1 MRNITLL
8 AALAVVL
15 TSARAAGPVFYA
27 DDPIATVPEPA
38 DAAKVEVLAA
48 SQGFDFVE
56 NTLMRPG
63 DREDRPAGNV
73 NTIDEVPDSSWFTN
87 RIGTRT
93 ITIEELARGPNTVDG
108 PAAGA
113 WKVVRGDAT
122 GITPGF
128 RINDARGDLYF
139 IKVDPPK
146 HLEMATGA
154 EVVSTKIF
162 HALGYNVP
170 QNFVV
175 SIQPADL
182 DISKAETTMPDGR
195 RRPMTQKDLD
205 ELLARAAKSPD
216 GSYRVHASRALAGKP
231 IGPFRYYGT
240 RADDPNDIVPHEHRR
255 ELRALRVFAAWVNH
269 MDSRGINTLDTLVD
283 APGGGGKRVRHNLLD
298 FGSTLGSAAI
308 ARKSRRSGNEYIWDV
323 GKMWMRIF
331 TLGLVVPSWTL
342 IDFPEELP
350 AVGGFESE
358 YFDPPKWIPHYPNAA
373 FDNARPE
380 DLFWGAR
387 RVAAFSNDAIR
398 AVVEQGRYS
407 DPRTVEFLTKA
418 LIERRDKIA
427 RAWLTG
433 VNPLVDFTLSDGSVT
448 FTNAAVDAGVGTPPT
463 EYRVRWAAFDNNTG
477 EVSPLPGGGAVAG
490 AAGSAPPRID
500 VPASVRAKGD
510 FIRLEIETVHPQHA
524 AWAKPVK
531 VTFRRTGGQWRTVG
545 LERTTR

>member
-1 MRNITLL
+1 MRNRLP
-8 AALAVVL
+8 AALFLALAL
-15 TSARAAGPVFYA
+15 TQTRAAGPVFYA
-27 DDPIATVPEPA
+27 DDPIAKFPEPA
-38 DAAKVEVLAA
+38 DAAKVEVLEA

-73 NTIDEVPDSSWFTN
+73 NTIDEAPDSSWFTN
-87 RIGTRT
+87 RIGTRRMT
-93 ITIEELARGPNTVDG
+93 IDELVRGPNTVDG
-108 PAAGA
+108 PAPGP

-139 IKVDPPK
+139 IKVDPPR

-175 SIQPADL
+175 TIRPEQL
-182 DISKAETTMPDGR
+182 DIGKAETTMPDGR
-195 RRPMTQKDLD
+195 RRPMTADDLD
-205 ELLARAAKSPD
+205 RLLAKAARSPD
-216 GSYRVHASRALAGKP
+216 GSYRVHASRALSGKP

-255 ELRALRVFAAWVNH
+255 ELRGLRVFAAWVNH
-269 MDSRGINTLDTLVD
+269 MDSRGINSLDTLVD
-283 APGGGGKRVRHNLLD
+283 TPNGKRVKHHLLD

-331 TLGLVVPSWTL
+331 TLGLVVPGWTL
-342 IDFPEELP
+342 IDFPEDLP
-350 AVGGFESE
+350 AVGGFESD
-358 YFDPPKWIPHYPNAA
+358 YFDPPRWVPHYPNAA
-373 FDNARPE
+373 FDNARAE

-427 RAWLTG
+427 RAWLTA
-433 VNPLVDFTLSDGSVT
+433 VNPLVDFSLSADGTVT
-448 FTNAAVDAGVGTPPT
+448 FANAAVDAGVATPPA
-463 EYRVRWAAFDNNTG
+463 EYRTRWGTFDNATG
-477 EVSPLPGGGAVAG
+477 EVSVLLTGGVTAG
-490 AAGSAPPRID
+490 TTGTATTRMEG
-500 VPASVRAKGD
+500 PASVLAKGD

-531 VTFRRTGGQWRTVG
+531 VTFRRIARGWRTVG